1 MVQGRVWQT
10 HILCKKKKRM
20 LQLWLKNLYRKER
33 RTVLNN
39 IKLLK
44 VILDKEIKYISNI
57 SDKPTQLITFE
68 NTIF

>member
-1 MVQGRVWQT
+1 
-10 HILCKKKKRM
+10 M

>member
-1 MVQGRVWQT
+1 
-10 HILCKKKKRM
+10 M

-44 VILDKEIKYISNI
+44 VILGKEIKYISNI
-57 SDKPTQLITFE
+57 SDKPTQLITF
-68 NTIF
+68 